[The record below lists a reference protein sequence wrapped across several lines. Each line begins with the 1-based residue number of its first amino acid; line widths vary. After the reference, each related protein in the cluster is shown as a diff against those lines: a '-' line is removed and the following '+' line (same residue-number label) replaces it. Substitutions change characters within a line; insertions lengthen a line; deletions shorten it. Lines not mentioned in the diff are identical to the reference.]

1 MVAQR
6 GLTFLRW
13 TGIVIAALIV
23 LVILVLAFMD
33 WNLLKHPIERI
44 ASTSSGRSVTISGPL
59 QVHVWSS
66 KPSADLSGLVL
77 GNPPWE
83 AARPMLKVDKVH
95 VEFKWL
101 PLFVGRLILP
111 RVEIDHPQVYLHR
124 DKEGRANWTFESKKP
139 TNEKAAPPPR
149 IPAIRDFLIQN
160 GDLEVLDEILHLTVN
175 GTVQAHE
182 HGSKDDP
189 KAFRVDGHGTL
200 NKEPFKMLVL
210 GGPLVNLDPDRPY
223 PFDLSIEAGKLQL
236 ASNGRFRKPFDFGQ
250 IDLRVKMSGTDLA
263 DFYYLTQLAMPNT
276 PPFTLE
282 AAVDRHENQ
291 FKVTDLQGTVGGSD
305 IRGALQVD
313 MSRKRANITGNI
325 DSKQLRLRDLA
336 ASLGTQANDN
346 ANLSKGAPGKKKP
359 PPNPNARLFP
369 DSHLQIERV
378 RAMDGDVRF
387 DADAIEAGS
396 LPLKRVALHIKLDQG
411 VLSLDPFEF
420 EMPQGRLHGVARID
434 AQGKVPQTHLD
445 VRLTNIQL
453 GQLKGKA
460 PNATPPLGGVMQA
473 RAVLDGSGD
482 SVHSMLADSNGEL
495 TAILPHGEIRSAFA
509 ELTGINVAKGLG
521 LLLTGNEN
529 KADIRCGVAQFAVK
543 DGDMKAQTL
552 LFDTQNVEIS
562 GKGDIRLGPEE
573 LALTI
578 QGNPKKPRIGRL
590 KTPIRIGGHL
600 KAPSIG
606 VDTGKTVAQGAVA
619 AALGTLVTPIAAVL
633 AFVDPGLAK
642 DANCSQLIETAKRD
656 SGGTA
661 PKTPSE
667 PQKDPSGGKAER

>member
-1 MVAQR
+1 MAAPR

-23 LVILVLAFMD
+23 VVILVLAFMD
-33 WNLLKHPIERI
+33 WNLLKHPIERV
-44 ASTSSGRSVTISGPL
+44 ASTKSGRTVTISGPL
-59 QVHVWSS
+59 HVNVWSW
-66 KPSADLSGLVL
+66 KPSADVSGLVL

-83 AARPMLKVDKVH
+83 AARPMVKVDKVH

-124 DKEGRANWTFESKKP
+124 DAQGRANWTFESKKP

-149 IPAIRDFLIQN
+149 LPVIRDFLIRDGNLQI
-160 GDLEVLDEILHLTVN
+160 LDEILHLQVE
-175 GTVQAHE
+175 GTVLAHE

-200 NKEPFKMLVL
+200 NKEPFKMQVL
-210 GGPLVNLDPDRPY
+210 GGPLINLDPDHPY
-223 PFDLSIEAGKLQL
+223 PFDLTIEAGKLQL

-250 IDLRVKMSGTDLA
+250 IDLRVKTSGTDLA

-282 AAVDRHENQ
+282 AAVDRNENQ
-291 FKVTDLQGTVGGSD
+291 FKITDIQGTVGGSD
-305 IRGALQVD
+305 IRGELHVD
-313 MSRKRANITGNI
+313 MSRKRANVTGKV

-336 ASLGTQANDN
+336 ASLGTQANEN
-346 ANLSKGAPGKKKP
+346 ANLSNAAPGKKKA

-378 RAMDGDVRF
+378 RAMDGDVQF
-387 DADAIEAGS
+387 EADSIEAGS
-396 LPLKRVALHIKLDQG
+396 LPLKHVAFHIKLDEG

-420 EMPQGRLHGVARID
+420 QMPQGRLHGLVRID
-434 AQGKVPQTHLD
+434 ARGKVPQTHLD

-453 GQLKGKA
+453 AQLKGKA
-460 PNATPPLGGVMQA
+460 PNATPPLDGLMQA

-482 SVHSMLADSNGEL
+482 SVHSMLADAKGEL

-529 KADIRCGVAQFAVK
+529 KADIRCGVAQFAVD
-543 DGDMKAQTL
+543 DGVMKAQTL
-552 LFDTQNVEIS
+552 LFDTENVEIS

-573 LALTI
+573 LALII
-578 QGNPKKPRIGRL
+578 QGNPKKPRLGRL

-619 AALGTLVTPIAAVL
+619 AALGALVTPLAAVL

-642 DANCSQLIETAKRD
+642 DANCSQLIETARKD

-661 PKTPSE
+661 PRTP
-667 PQKDPSGGKAER
+667 PQAQEH